1 MELRELRGDDLF
13 TMLGIVGKLDIKD
26 EFMRLFENNV
36 DAVSNVVPIDHAKK
50 QPTKKEAEAIAK
62 AQAKKEAD
70 AQKRGMAAAAS
81 LLQNLLLHL
90 KDVKGDVNEMLADLT
105 GESKKTIEEL
115 GLKEYTSLLVQFF
128 KKPELSDFFTSIA
141 SLMK

>member
-26 EFMRLFENNV
+26 EFVRLFENNV
-36 DAVSNVVPIDHAKK
+36 DAVNSVVPLDHAKK
-50 QPTKKEAEAIAK
+50 QPTKKEVEVIAK
-62 AQAKKEAD
+62 AQAKQEAEV
-70 AQKRGMAAAAS
+70 QKRGMAAAAS
-81 LLQNLLLHL
+81 ILQNLLLHL
-90 KDVKGDVNEMLADLT
+90 KDVKSDVNDLLADLT

-115 GLKEYTSLLVQFF
+115 GLKEYTALIIQFF

-141 SLMK
+141 SLLA